1 MVNSECMWRGDR
13 SHEGFQKIS
22 PLGDIPKYY
31 PILEKVPLEETP
43 TECSS
48 VLKSKAE
55 SWH

>member
-1 MVNSECMWRGDR
+1 MWRGDR